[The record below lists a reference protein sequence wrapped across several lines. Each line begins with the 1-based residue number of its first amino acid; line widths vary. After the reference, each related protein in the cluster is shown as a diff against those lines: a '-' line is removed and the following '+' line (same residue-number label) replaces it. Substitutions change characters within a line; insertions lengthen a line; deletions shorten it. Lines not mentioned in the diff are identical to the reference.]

1 MRRGRGRTPWSWRQS
16 FSRMSPR
23 QKAGRAARAGPWGW
37 WGPAGHR
44 PGASLGVSVPPEAEV
59 GTIETGIPSR
69 AVAGANW
76 VSLSPSNRA
85 PSLCVRKE
93 KRGVGAIPAH
103 DGAPRFPAQLP
114 CPILTPPSSHAVLE
128 VPGQDGCLALCPQ
141 LGEEQSPATPACDSS
156 SWQPWEGVENLREK
170 ETEA

>member
-1 MRRGRGRTPWSWRQS
+1 MVLEAELQQNEPETKGWAGGTCRTVGLVGTCWSQTWGLLRGRR
-16 FSRMSPR
+16 
-23 QKAGRAARAGPWGW
+23 
-37 WGPAGHR
+37 
-44 PGASLGVSVPPEAEV
+44 PPEAEV
-59 GTIETGIPSR
+59 GTMETGIPSR
-69 AVAGANW
+69 AVAGTNW